1 VHEENRRKEA
11 MRSRQLAERLGVEEA
26 HMLEYQQFNMDW
38 DRKMGEFES
47 HANDLVDAMRQRHQV
62 SLVCLFGLYEL
73 TAHFPSLCVS
83 MAGITPLQYF
93 RVVLHVFVL
102 LILFFNVCSHAACV

>member
-73 TAHFPSLCVS
+73 TAHFPSCVFFGWNN
-83 MAGITPLQYF
+83 ATCQCFNILELYYICLF
-93 RVVLHVFVL
+93 L
-102 LILFFNVCSHAACV
+102 LSCF

>member
-1 VHEENRRKEA
+1 

-38 DRKMGEFES
+38 DRKMGEFEN

-62 SLVCLFGLYEL
+62 RDQLCPYVYPSSFNQQLHIHIL
-73 TAHFPSLCVS
+73 AH
-83 MAGITPLQYF
+83 IDE
-93 RVVLHVFVL
+93 
-102 LILFFNVCSHAACV
+102 

>member
-1 VHEENRRKEA
+1 MHEENRRKEA

-38 DRKMGEFES
+38 DRKMGEFEN

-62 SLVCLFGLYEL
+62 SEL
-73 TAHFPSLCVS
+73 THCLV
-83 MAGITPLQYF
+83 
-93 RVVLHVFVL
+93 RN
-102 LILFFNVCSHAACV
+102 LFDNHGDYIRS